1 MKTFNSLMIVSTLF
15 VGLASCEE
23 KTVEVK
29 QPVVANLVENLPADP
44 VTGVDPNTGRPS
56 SLGKITY
63 FSLRENKVVP
73 ETDSASSNW
82 DIALKG
88 TTILTNGGASGP
100 GNGGAYVADGIFSEM
115 KSIEPL
121 VAFTADSDESLA
133 VPTGSGNG
141 WYNYNPQNNEV
152 LPIAGKVLFIK
163 TADGKFAK
171 MEILGYYKDM
181 PAIIDRSSQSRYYTF
196 RYAYQPDGSRTFE

>member
-1 MKTFNSLMIVSTLF
+1 
-15 VGLASCEE
+15 
-23 KTVEVK
+23 
-29 QPVVANLVENLPADP
+29 
-44 VTGVDPNTGRPS
+44 
-56 SLGKITY
+56 
-63 FSLRENKVVP
+63 
-73 ETDSASSNW
+73 
-82 DIALKG
+82 
-88 TTILTNGGASGP
+88 
-100 GNGGAYVADGIFSEM
+100 M